1 MYKTP
6 APRDPDVSQR
16 NTLHAAA
23 SVPVLLLTVVG
34 SATKPPANPNNLC
47 ELFREK
53 PEWHEATLNMQKRWS
68 APVQVPMAMMY
79 QEYSFKHDA
88 LPSRYYFLDFIF

>member
-1 MYKTP
+1 ML
-6 APRDPDVSQR
+6 RI
-16 NTLHAAA
+16 
-23 SVPVLLLTVVG
+23 SVPVLLLTLVG
-34 SATKPPANPNNLC
+34 SATKPPANPDNLC

-68 APVQVPMAMMY
+68 VPVQVPMAMMY

-88 LPSRYYFLDFIF
+88 LPSRYYFLDFIFWGRVSAAYGYAQGKDKT